1 MHEGKYKYQITK
13 QKLIEYTRELP
24 EGTPLPNRNELAR
37 RCGVARVTLE
47 RAISELIGEGIL
59 VSEDGR
65 GTYAAKMSEQT
76 SDGTRDNGY
85 WALLVYCVTKGANPS
100 IVRGVEDFTNAH
112 DRNLIVCNTDNDP
125 VKEAEYLKKL
135 CKKNIGG
142 IILIPNTHS
151 ITDGEALR
159 ALEEKGIPVVTCS
172 RRVPGYDFPGTFQ
185 NFFQSGFMATQH
197 LLQMG
202 CRRIAYFA
210 TSRYSTIEDRLQ
222 GYMAALS
229 QHNFQNP
236 EDKAE
241 EPIGLSDITGDIGE
255 LFEDFLVHNPQTD
268 GIYVLND
275 RLAVILYPVLKG
287 MKRLPGRD
295 IRIVASDAS
304 EFCGSFSVPL
314 STVDFPTYQMGC
326 SAAEQLFRLIQGE
339 LENQDKHVV
348 LSCELHARA
357 SSLGETAVD
366 M

>member
-13 QKLIEYTRELP
+13 QKLLEYIRELP

-47 RAISELIGEGIL
+47 RAISELIGEGFL

-65 GTYAAKMSEQT
+65 GTYPAKKPGQGKRCM
-76 SDGTRDNGY
+76 SDGGL

-112 DRNLIVCNTDNDP
+112 DMSLIVCNTDNDP
-125 VKEAEYLKKL
+125 EKESEYLKKL
-135 CKKNIGG
+135 CKKNIDG

-151 ITDGEALR
+151 ITDGEALG
-159 ALEEKGIPVVTCS
+159 ALEEKKIPVVTCS
-172 RRVPGYDFPGTFQ
+172 RRVPGYDYPGTFQ
-185 NFFQSGFMATQH
+185 NFFQSGLMATQH
-197 LLQMG
+197 LLEMG

-222 GYMAALS
+222 GYMAALF
-229 QHNFQNP
+229 QHNTQNP
-236 EDKAE
+236 EDRAE
-241 EPIGLSDITGDIGE
+241 EPMGLSDITGDIGE
-255 LFEDFLVHNPQTD
+255 LFEDFLRHNPRTD

-275 RLAVILYPVLKG
+275 RLAVILYPVLKRMG
-287 MKRLPGRD
+287 IVPGKD

-304 EFCGSFSVPL
+304 EFCSSFSVPL
-314 STVDFPTYQMGC
+314 STVDFPTYQMGHR
-326 SAAEQLFRLIQGE
+326 AAEQLFRLCQGD
-339 LENQDKHVV
+339 LDNQDKHVV

-357 SSLGETAVD
+357 SSMGEDEAIG
-366 M
+366 